1 MEEAT
6 EDMARIAE
14 VRMPER
20 PRGTT
25 EQKIEMLYSYLWQLA
40 EQLNNIINALNKEA
54 SSNGEDRRG

>member
-1 MEEAT
+1 
-6 EDMARIAE
+6 MARIAE

-25 EQKIEMLYSYLWQLA
+25 EQKIDMLYSYLWQLA